1 MLEISDFRM
10 SGKSS
15 KNSMYREKI
24 TENLTNGE
32 ISHFFKITGDLVVHP
47 VLIDGQ
53 GWKNLYISKNKII
66 FFHFI
71 AI

>member
-1 MLEISDFRM
+1 M

-53 GWKNLYISKNKII
+53 G
-66 FFHFI
+66 
-71 AI
+71 